1 MQAAVGPHPDEHCAH
16 KQRSRRIAKSERGE
30 SRAGAITDET
40 PADASTWSV
49 SQTTPANFAA
59 SKTTPSTFRREP
71 WSISGIR
78 SGRIRVGWANREK
91 MEWFGDR
98 HGGDLGTDLLGEED
112 GLLDGLG
119 GEIRSVSGDQN
130 IPEHEFSSRLCF
142 FLTTRSV
149 ASVLDPQEP

>member
-1 MQAAVGPHPDEHCAH
+1 
-16 KQRSRRIAKSERGE
+16 
-30 SRAGAITDET
+30 
-40 PADASTWSV
+40 
-49 SQTTPANFAA
+49 
-59 SKTTPSTFRREP
+59 
-71 WSISGIR
+71 
-78 SGRIRVGWANREK
+78 